1 MERGNAFVP
10 HDLLG
15 PDLLISRLYTD
26 PQVQR
31 FVAACFELDEV
42 HELAD
47 PLAGLCLNVLTP
59 GREHPWHFD
68 TNEFAVSLLTQAPEA
83 GGRFEYCPDIRSA
96 QSECFD
102 DVAGVLAGRLPDLVR
117 QVEVRPGALQLFRGR
132 YALHRV
138 TAVEGTVPRHS
149 AIFAYSRRPGVI
161 GSVERTRQLFG
172 PVLPEHLVA
181 EGHGV
186 RTDALLDWRGTA
198 SPAAASSASSSSSS
212 ARALRSCRAKTS
224 RCALTALGVLR

>member
-1 MERGNAFVP
+1 MPQR
-10 HDLLG
+10 
-15 PDLLISRLYTD
+15 PDARSG
-26 PQVQR
+26 
-31 FVAACFELDEV
+31 A
-42 HELAD
+42 
-47 PLAGLCLNVLTP
+47 PLAL
-59 GREHPWHFD
+59 RHQ
-68 TNEFAVSLLTQAPEA
+68 EFAVSLLTQAPEA